1 MSRFMRFYTYGLLG
15 AIGGLF
21 AWQASNL
28 LGLSFTSN
36 LFLSEAIVGAIM
48 GLLIGFFIGLAE
60 GVATQSILFGIRKSL
75 LSALL
80 GALGGAIALPLAEGV
95 FLFVGGQAWTRP
107 IGWAIFG
114 LLTGLATGITGG
126 AQMWKGGLGGL
137 IGGFLGGTLLEVA
150 RVMFSDTL
158 MGKGA
163 GLMLLGAAV
172 GVFIALIVFVLSR
185 VWFEVVS
192 GKLKGLEIILDKFL
206 PEHGPTAYIG
216 SSPMKAEIVLTDPE
230 IAPQHAILKGHGTYF
245 SLKDISM
252 SGTFIN
258 SRKVEQARLS
268 NGNRIRMGKTEM
280 VYHEKR

>member
-28 LGLSFTSN
+28 MGLSFTSN

-114 LLTGLATGITGG
+114 GRLAWELSLLNKTNPLDIR
-126 AQMWKGGLGGL
+126 WVDFFKKKLG
-137 IGGFLGGTLLEVA
+137 
-150 RVMFSDTL
+150 
-158 MGKGA
+158 
-163 GLMLLGAAV
+163 
-172 GVFIALIVFVLSR
+172 
-185 VWFEVVS
+185 
-192 GKLKGLEIILDKFL
+192 
-206 PEHGPTAYIG
+206 
-216 SSPMKAEIVLTDPE
+216 
-230 IAPQHAILKGHGTYF
+230 
-245 SLKDISM
+245 
-252 SGTFIN
+252 
-258 SRKVEQARLS
+258 
-268 NGNRIRMGKTEM
+268 
-280 VYHEKR
+280 

>member
-137 IGGFLGGTLLEVA
+137 IGGLLGGTLLEVA

-216 SSPMKAEIVLTDPE
+216 SSPMKAEIVLTDPD
-230 IAPQHAILKGHGTYF
+230 ITPQHAILKGHGTYF

-252 SGTFIN
+252 SGTFIDG
-258 SRKVEQARLS
+258 RKVEQARLS